1 MAAPAAQAVTMSE
14 SVTAIVVKAGE
25 DIASGLIDRGFA
37 WVDGNP
43 SAAGILLGIGVGLVV
58 ARMGLPRL
66 QRWAAGTETKIDD
79 RIVAVLRWV
88 VGAVA
93 GRVEDRKDK

>member
-1 MAAPAAQAVTMSE
+1 MAAPIAQAVTMSE

-25 DIASGLIDRGFA
+25 DIAGGLIDRGFA

-66 QRWAAGTETKIDD
+66 QRWAAGTETKADD
-79 RIVAVLRWV
+79 RIVAALRWV
-88 VGAVA
+88 VGAIA